1 MAKLTISYSELSKQ
15 YGYDVSVISRTW
27 VAEGLDC
34 TKFKEEIY
42 KWIRDNIIN
51 KLRNGDIKDQMDR
64 ERFAKLSAE
73 KELAEIELAEK
84 RETVISTIY
93 VEHILTQYLFQI
105 KKNSRTIPNKV
116 YLELFAQ
123 EDAKDLRD
131 ILRTA
136 IDQQLYDLGEME
148 FTLPEDM
155 EILEDELQ
163 PEETNDDT
171 TESTEDDSTFEDSE
185 NEWMAKVSRCSSTLG
200 RWAKYGPTMGSI

>member
-1 MAKLTISYSELSKQ
+1 
-15 YGYDVSVISRTW
+15 
-27 VAEGLDC
+27 
-34 TKFKEEIY
+34 
-42 KWIRDNIIN
+42 
-51 KLRNGDIKDQMDR
+51 MDR

-185 NEWMAKVSRCSSTLG
+185 NE
-200 RWAKYGPTMGSI
+200 